1 MDMLDKIIEVKRR
14 EIEQLKQTLP
24 QAELQERVKGLRGA
38 IDFRKAID
46 SGECAIIAEVK
57 RHSPSKGSIREDAD
71 PCAVAALYER
81 NGAAAISVL
90 TDRPFFHGSPE
101 YLIDIKKVVRI
112 PVLRKDFIIDIYQ
125 IYESRLMGTD
135 ALLLIAGILPEKML
149 REYIHI
155 AKALSIAPLVEAH
168 SGEDLAIAIAAG
180 AEIIGINNRD
190 LKTFTTDIKTTI
202 ELAPLVPAGKTLI
215 SESGIRSRKDIETLK
230 KAGIHA
236 FLIGEALMLASDPGR
251 KLRELAGAE
260 AMP

>member
-1 MDMLDKIIEVKRR
+1 M
-14 EIEQLKQTLP
+14 
-24 QAELQERVKGLRGA
+24 
-38 IDFRKAID
+38 
-46 SGECAIIAEVK
+46 
-57 RHSPSKGSIREDAD
+57 
-71 PCAVAALYER
+71 
-81 NGAAAISVL
+81 
-90 TDRPFFHGSPE
+90 
-101 YLIDIKKVVRI
+101 
-112 PVLRKDFIIDIYQ
+112 
-125 IYESRLMGTD
+125 
-135 ALLLIAGILPEKML
+135 
-149 REYIHI
+149 
-155 AKALSIAPLVEAH
+155 EAH
-168 SGEDLAIAIAAG
+168 SREDLDIAIAAG